1 MNINSSD
8 IIIDPRTL
16 GSSLLLVGISEWR
29 EYKDG
34 KRTDTIVGYTYNL
47 VLPDKKFAPF
57 NVKIKGKQLL
67 DVPTDFVEVTFQ
79 DLELFVYSMNGKIN
93 LAARATG
100 ISLVNSTK

>member
-1 MNINSSD
+1 MNITSSD

-34 KRTDTIVGYTYNL
+34 KPTDTIVGYTYNL

-57 NVKIKGKQLL
+57 NVKIKGKRLL
-67 DVPTDFVEVTFQ
+67 DTPADFAEVEFQ
-79 DLELFVYSMNGKIN
+79 DLELFVYVLSGKIQ
-93 LAARATG
+93 LGARATG